1 MPSNR
6 ATFPWGM
13 VPGLWRRALKNGGG
27 RGISGRA
34 LVLGIGNPGR
44 GDDGLGPALV
54 ELLGAARLEG
64 VTFDSNYQ
72 LNVED
77 ALACSEHETVIFADA
92 SGTAEAPF
100 SFTEIEPAREIAFTT
115 HELSPA
121 AVLAL
126 CEELYARCPKAWT
139 LAVRGYAWDI
149 GEGLSPRA
157 EINLSAA
164 LAFLVGR
171 LKA

>member
-1 MPSNR
+1 MTND
-6 ATFPWGM
+6 
-13 VPGLWRRALKNGGG
+13 K
-27 RGISGRA
+27 I
-34 LVLGIGNPGR
+34 LVYGVGNPGR

-54 ELLGAARLEG
+54 DLLATAEIEG
-64 VTFDSNYQ
+64 VALDSNYQ

-92 SGTAEAPF
+92 SETAEAPF
-100 SFTEIEPAREIAFTT
+100 SFTELEPAREIAFTT

-121 AVLAL
+121 SVLAL
-126 CEELYARCPKAWT
+126 CEELYGRRPRAWT
-139 LAVRGYAWDI
+139 LAIRGYAWDL

-171 LKA
+171 LAH

>member
-1 MPSNR
+1 MSETNETGHASP
-6 ATFPWGM
+6 P
-13 VPGLWRRALKNGGG
+13 LEKGG
-27 RGISGRA
+27 RGGFIGRT
-34 LVLGIGNPGR
+34 LVIGIGNPGR

-54 ELLGAARLEG
+54 ELLEAARLDG
-64 VTFDSNYQ
+64 VALDSNYQ

-77 ALACSEHETVIFADA
+77 ALACSEHDTVIFVDA
-92 SGTAEAPF
+92 SETCEAPF
-100 SFTEIEPAREIAFTT
+100 AFAELEPAREIVFTT

-126 CEELYARCPKAWT
+126 SEELYGKRPLAST
-139 LAVRGYAWDI
+139 LAIRGYVWDI

-164 LAFLVGR
+164 LAFLLGR
-171 LKA
+171 LKL